1 MTVRVGSSRQKRAGG
16 VQRKGS
22 GQRHRAER
30 GSGRRA
36 ARNRR
41 RRRSVEILS
50 GLVIPRPSSSSS
62 SSSSSSTTTTTTTT
76 TTGPRVLV
84 GSGVVVGQQRVVSRW
99 GLSTS
104 QTLIV
109 ILLMIATF
117 FTCVS
122 RLASALAEFG
132 VIPGSVEAVADN
144 RDGSLDFQAGSHPF
158 TYTVGFAMKKSAGG
172 KVEGEVR
179 DIVVDL
185 PAGVIGDPNA
195 TPRCPRQDFEGQ
207 GPRCKGTTQIGI
219 EHANIEGLVTTTG
232 PIYNLIPP
240 PGVPAQIGFS
250 IANFNVFEGAS
261 VRTGDDYGVAVT
273 SNNVPKPGAL
283 VSVSETIWG
292 VPMEESHDS
301 QRQCIAPLTE
311 QAIIGCGSEIAP
323 RPFLTLPTS
332 CTGPLKTTVSV
343 DSEEAPGAFV
353 SESGVTRDGGGSPAG
368 LAGCEKL
375 PFEPSLSVTP
385 DTTSTE
391 SPSGL
396 NVSLEVPQPE
406 STGGLAESNLKEAV
420 VMLPAGMTVSS
431 SAANGLGA
439 CSLEQIGLDNA
450 SAPSCPDSSKVGS
463 VEIQT
468 PLLEHPLLGSV
479 FVAQQGNLLGNG
491 SNPFGS
497 LLALYIV
504 AEGEGALIKI
514 PGEIELDE
522 TTGQLRAR
530 FGEDPITT
538 LSTGESQ
545 FLPQQPFSDLKMSF
559 FGGPRAPL
567 VTPTSCGTYT
577 ATSRLTPW
585 SGGPPAEPS
594 SSFTIDQGCGSG
606 GFSPSFTAGT
616 ANNQA
621 AGFSPFSVTFSR
633 RDGEQRFGST
643 EVVTPPGLLA
653 ILKSAAQ
660 CPEPQASK
668 GECGEASQ
676 LGETTVAAG
685 PGEDPYWVK
694 GGRVFLT
701 GPYEGAPFGLSIVVP
716 AVAGPFNL
724 GTNGRPVVVRAKIEV
739 DSHTAQ
745 AIITSDPLPTIL
757 QGIPLDVRTVNV
769 TINRSGFMFNP
780 TNCTPLS
787 ITGTLRSTTG
797 TNTPVSAPFE
807 AANCAGLP
815 YKPSLKISTQAK
827 TSKASGASLLFR
839 IATGNGQSNTSK
851 LKLTFPK
858 QLPARLTTL
867 QKACVDKVFDANPA
881 ACPGASDI
889 GTATVHTPVLAGALT
904 GPIYLVSHGG
914 AAFPDAVLVL
924 QGEGV
929 TIYLDG
935 NTNIKKGITTSTFNS
950 VPDAP
955 FSSFE
960 AVVPE
965 GPHSAF
971 TTDIPAKAKGNL
983 CAQKLTMP
991 ATFTGQNGAVL
1002 TQTTKITVTG
1012 CPKTKK
1018 AKKTTKKHNKK
1029 K

>member
-1 MTVRVGSSRQKRAGG
+1 MTTRLYAPGKK
-16 VQRKGS
+16 QRK
-22 GQRHRAER
+22 E
-30 GSGRRA
+30 SGRRA
-36 ARNRR
+36 KLASK
-41 RRRSVEILS
+41 RRSVRSQRQRRHVESVKCGLGSSVVQDREQDWRVDGLMKPVAPGLDLS
-50 GLVIPRPSSSSS
+50 TKV
-62 SSSSSSTTTTTTTT
+62 
-76 TTGPRVLV
+76 RV
-84 GSGVVVGQQRVVSRW
+84 SPEMVVGQQVVSRL
-99 GLSTS
+99 GLSTW
-104 QTLIV
+104 QTFIV
-109 ILLMIATF
+109 IALATASF

-122 RLASALAEFG
+122 RLAPAIAEFG
-132 VIPGSVEAVADN
+132 VIPGSVEATAINQDKT
-144 RDGSLDFQAGSHPF
+144 LDFQAGSHPY
-158 TYTVGFAMKKSAGG
+158 TYTIGFAMKKALNG
-172 KVEGEVR
+172 KVEGDVR
-179 DIVVDL
+179 DIIVDL
-185 PAGVIGDPNA
+185 PQGIVGNPNA
-195 TPRCPRQDFEGQ
+195 TPRCPRQSFEGQ
-207 GPRCKGTTQIGI
+207 KPTCAGTTQIGI
-219 EHANIEGLVTTTG
+219 EHARIEGLVTTTG
-232 PIYNLIPP
+232 PIYNLVPP

-250 IANFNVFEGAS
+250 VANFNVFENALL
-261 VRTGDDYGVAVT
+261 RTGDDYGVAVNT
-273 SNNVPKPGAL
+273 DNVPQVGAV

-292 VPMEESHDS
+292 VPMDVSHNS
-301 QRQCIAPLTE
+301 ERICIDPATE
-311 QAIIGCGSEIAP
+311 LPFRIPGCGSEIAP

-343 DSEEAPGAFV
+343 DSIEAPGAFV
-353 SESGVTRDGGGSPAG
+353 SESGVTRDGGGNPAG

-396 NVSLEVPQPE
+396 NVSLEVPQLE
-406 STGGLAESNLKEAV
+406 NTGGLAESNLKEAV
-420 VMLPAGMTVSS
+420 VTLPAGMTVSS

-450 SAPSCPDSSKVGS
+450 STPSCPDSSKVGS

-468 PLLEHPLLGSV
+468 PLLEHPLSGSV

-585 SGGPPAEPS
+585 SGSPPAEPS
-594 SSFTIDQGCGSG
+594 SSFTIDQGCTAGN
-606 GFSPSFTAGT
+606 GFSPSFAAGT

-633 RDGEQRFGST
+633 RDGEQRFAST
-643 EVVTPPGLLA
+643 TVVTPPGLLA

-668 GECGEASQ
+668 GECSEASQ

-739 DSHTAQ
+739 DPHTAQ

-780 TNCTPLS
+780 TNCAPLS
-787 ITGTLRSTTG
+787 ITGTLHSTTG

-815 YKPSLKISTQAK
+815 YKPTLKISTQAK
-827 TSKASGASLLFR
+827 TSKANGASLLFK

-867 QKACVDKVFDANPA
+867 QKACVDKVFNANPA
-881 ACPGASDI
+881 ACPAASNI

-960 AVVPE
+960 ATVPE

-971 TTDIPAKAKGNL
+971 TTDIPAKAKGSL

-991 ATFTGQNGAVL
+991 ATFTGQNGAML
-1002 TQTTKITVTG
+1002 TQTTKITITG

-1018 AKKTTKKHNKK
+1018 TKKTTTKKHNKHK
-1029 K
+1029 KK

>member
-1 MTVRVGSSRQKRAGG
+1 MTAPVGSSGQKRTGRL
-16 VQRKGS
+16 QRRKS
-22 GQRHRAER
+22 GHGQYRAKR
-30 GSGRRA
+30 GSERHSV
-36 ARNRR
+36 RNDRR
-41 RRRSVEILS
+41 RRNLENRAELMKSPLLESFTPLQV
-50 GLVIPRPSSSSS
+50 VRPR
-62 SSSSSSTTTTTTTT
+62 
-76 TTGPRVLV
+76 
-84 GSGVVVGQQRVVSRW
+84 VVVGQQRVVSRW
-99 GLSTS
+99 GLSTP
-104 QTLIV
+104 QTLMA
-109 ILLMIATF
+109 ILLMMVAF

-122 RLASALAEFG
+122 RLAPAVAEFG
-132 VIPGSVEAVADN
+132 VLPGSVEATADN
-144 RDGSLDFQAGSHPF
+144 QDGTLDFQAGSHPY
-158 TYTVGFAMKKSAGG
+158 TYTVGFTMKKSSDG

-179 DIVVDL
+179 DIIVDL
-185 PAGVIGDPNA
+185 PAGIVGDPNA
-195 TPRCPRQDFEGQ
+195 TPRCPRRDFEGQ
-207 GPRCKGTTQIGI
+207 IPRCAGTTQIGT

-232 PIYNLIPP
+232 PIYNLVPP

-250 IANFNVFEGAS
+250 VANFNVFESAF
-261 VRTGDDYGVAVT
+261 VRTGNDYGVAVS
-273 SNNVPKPGAL
+273 SNNVPKPGPL

-292 VPMEESHDS
+292 VPMDGGHNAE
-301 QRQCIAPLTE
+301 RKCIEPVSENLIT
-311 QAIIGCGSEIAP
+311 GCASEVAP

-332 CTGPLKTTVSV
+332 CTGQLKTTVSV
-343 DSEEAPGAFV
+343 DSEEQPGVFV
-353 SESGVTRDGGGSPAG
+353 SENGISRNDGGDPAS
-368 LAGCEKL
+368 LAGCDKIH
-375 PFEPSLSVTP
+375 FQPSLTVTP
-385 DTTSTE
+385 DTTDTE

-396 NVSLEVPQPE
+396 SVNLEVPQQESPE
-406 STGGLAESNLKEAV
+406 DLAESNLKEAV
-420 VMLPAGMTVSS
+420 VTLPAGMTVSS

-439 CSLEQIGLDNA
+439 CPLEGPEGINLS
-450 SAPSCPDSSKVGS
+450 SAAPAQCPDSSKVGT

-468 PLLEHPLLGSV
+468 PLLEHLLTGSV

-504 AEGEGALIKI
+504 AEGEGVLIKI

-522 TTGQLRAR
+522 STGQLTAR

-538 LSTGESQ
+538 LSTGERQ

-559 FGGPRAPL
+559 FGGSGAPL
-567 VTPTSCGTYT
+567 VTPTACGTYT

-594 SSFTIDQGCGSG
+594 SSFTIDQGCTAGS
-606 GFSPSFTAGT
+606 GFSPSFAAG
-616 ANNQA
+616 ASSNQA
-621 AGFSPFSVTFSR
+621 GGFSAFSVAFSR
-633 RDGEQRFGST
+633 RDGEQRFDST
-643 EVVTPPGLLA
+643 KVVTPPGLLA

-757 QGIPLDVRTVNV
+757 QGVPLDVRTVNV

-780 TNCTPLS
+780 TNCAPLS
-787 ITGTLRSTTG
+787 VIGALRSTTG
-797 TNTPVSAPFE
+797 TSTPVSAPFE
-807 AANCAGLP
+807 VTSCDGLP

-827 TSKASGASLLFR
+827 TSKANGASLLFK

-867 QKACVDKVFDANPA
+867 QKACVDKVFDADPA
-881 ACPGASDI
+881 ACPVGSVV
-889 GTATVHTPVLAGALT
+889 GTATVHTPVLARALT

-971 TTDIPAKAKGNL
+971 TTYIPAKTKGSL

-1002 TQTTKITVTG
+1002 TQTTRITVTG
-1012 CPKTKK
+1012 CPKKAKK
-1018 AKKTTKKHNKK
+1018 AKKAIKHKK
-1029 K
+1029 KK

>member
-1 MTVRVGSSRQKRAGG
+1 MTVRAGSSRQKRAGR
-16 VQRKGS
+16 VQRMGS
-22 GQRHRAER
+22 GQRHRAKR

-36 ARNRR
+36 VRNQK

-50 GLVIPRPSSSSS
+50 ELVTSRPAAPPPSPPVS
-62 SSSSSSTTTTTTTT
+62 
-76 TTGPRVLV
+76 GVWV
-84 GSGVVVGQQRVVSRW
+84 GSGAVVGQQQRVVSRW

-109 ILLMIATF
+109 ILMMMAGF

-132 VIPGSVEAVADN
+132 VTPGSVEAVAHN
-144 RDGSLDFQAGSHPF
+144 QDGSLDFQAGSHPF
-158 TYTVGFAMKKSAGG
+158 TYTVGFAMKKGAGG

-195 TPRCPRQDFEGQ
+195 TPKCPRQDFEGQ
-207 GPRCKGTTQIGI
+207 TPNCAGTTQIGI

-232 PIYNLIPP
+232 PIYNLVPP

-250 IANFNVFEGAS
+250 IANFNVFESAS

-292 VPMEESHDS
+292 VPMDMSHNSERICIESNTGKH
-301 QRQCIAPLTE
+301 IK
-311 QAIIGCGSEIAP
+311 GCGNEVAP

-332 CTGPLKTTVSV
+332 CMGPLKTTVSV
-343 DSEEAPGAFV
+343 DSEENPGVFV
-353 SESGVTRDGGGSPAG
+353 SESGVSSDGGGNPAG

-375 PFEPSLSVTP
+375 PFEPSLTVTP
-385 DTTSTE
+385 DTTGTE

-396 NVSLEVPQPE
+396 SVNLEVPQRESPE
-406 STGGLAESNLKEAV
+406 GLAESNLKEAV
-420 VMLPAGMTVSS
+420 VTLPAGMTVSS

-439 CSLEQIGLDNA
+439 CPLEGPEGINLS
-450 SAPSCPDSSKVGS
+450 SATPAHCPDSSKVGT

-468 PLLEHPLLGSV
+468 PLLEHPLTGSV

-497 LLALYIV
+497 LLAIYIV

-522 TTGQLRAR
+522 NTGQLTAR
-530 FGEDPITT
+530 FGEDPITS
-538 LSTGESQ
+538 LSTGERQ

-559 FGGPRAPL
+559 FGGPKAPL

-585 SGGPPAEPS
+585 SGGPSAEPS
-594 SSFTIDQGCGSG
+594 SSFTIDQGCTAGN
-606 GFSPSFTAGT
+606 GFSPAFAAGT
-616 ANNQA
+616 ANSQA

-633 RDGEQRFGST
+633 RDGEQRFAST
-643 EVVTPPGLLA
+643 TVVTPPGLLA

-739 DSHTAQ
+739 DPHTAQ

-757 QGIPLDVRTVNV
+757 QGVPLDVRTVNV

-780 TNCTPLS
+780 TNCAPLAV
-787 ITGTLRSTTG
+787 TGTLHSTIG

-807 AANCAGLP
+807 AANCANLP
-815 YKPSLKISTQAK
+815 FKPSFVVSTQAK
-827 TSKASGASLLFR
+827 TSKANGASLSVKVGSSFGQTN
-839 IATGNGQSNTSK
+839 IAKVHVTV
-851 LKLTFPK
+851 PK

-867 QKACVDKVFDANPA
+867 QKACTEAQFNANPA
-881 ACPGASDI
+881 GCPAASVV
-889 GTATVHTPVLAGALT
+889 GTAVAHTPVLSKPLT
-904 GPIYLVSHGG
+904 GPGYLVSHGG
-914 AAFPDAVLVL
+914 AAFPDLVFIL
-924 QGEGV
+924 QGEG
-929 TIYLDG
+929 INLILDG
-935 NTNIKKGITTSTFNS
+935 NTNIKKGITSETFNS

-955 FSSFE
+955 ISTFE
-960 AVVPE
+960 TTFPE
-965 GPHSAF
+965 GPHSVLA
-971 TTDIPAKAKGNL
+971 TDIPTKAKGSL
-983 CAQKLTMP
+983 CAQKLTIP
-991 ATFTGQNGAVL
+991 TTITAQNGAVFN
-1002 TQTTKITVTG
+1002 QNTKITVTG

-1018 AKKTTKKHNKK
+1018 AKKTTKTHKKRKK
-1029 K
+1029 KK